1 MSDLSE
7 MFWKASLA
15 DTKRGYTYQD
25 AEDVY
30 TCLICGKTFALG
42 VIHPLG
48 GVLYEA
54 RKAVERHISDD
65 HGSVFGFLL
74 SLDKKLTGLTDHQ
87 KSLMELFYADKSD
100 AEAAKALGTGSTST
114 IRNHRFQLR
123 ERQKQA
129 KIFLGLMELLQEKT
143 PPKSGFI
150 SIPRTARQVD
160 ERFAITEQEND
171 EILATYFK
179 DGLDGPLTSLPL
191 KEKRRIAILRH
202 LITFFD
208 PDRKYDEKQVN
219 EVLKRFYHDYVMLRR
234 NLIEY
239 GFLDRIAD
247 GSSYWVKLA

>member
-7 MFWKASLA
+7 IFWKASL
-15 DTKRGYTYQD
+15 DDIKRGYTHQLD
-25 AEDVY
+25 TDVY
-30 TCLICGKTFALG
+30 TCLICGSSFALG
-42 VIHPLG
+42 IIHPLG

-54 RKAVERHISDD
+54 RKAVERHISDS
-65 HGSVFGFLL
+65 HGSVFAFLL

-87 KSLMELFYADKSD
+87 KSLMELFYTGRTD
-100 AEAAKALGTGSTST
+100 AEVAKFLETGSIST

-143 PPKSGFI
+143 MVKGGFI

-171 EILATYFK
+171 KILAAYFK
-179 DGLDGPLTSLPL
+179 NGLNGPLSSLPI
-191 KEKRRIAILRH
+191 KEKRRIVILRH

-208 PDRKYDEKQVN
+208 AGKKYTEKQVN
-219 EVLKRFYHDYVMLRR
+219 EILKRFYHDYVMLRR
-234 NLIEY
+234 NMIEY
-239 GFLDRIAD
+239 GFMDRTPD
-247 GSSYWVKLA
+247 GSSYWIKLT